1 MNDRPKVGME
11 CVLGCV
17 AWSHRSKGVRSPLCG
32 SKSEFAICRIRPTIC
47 RSSSTQLQVRFEYES
62 CCTAK
67 SLRPLRSKIE
77 GIIAQGGGEFDEH
90 CPDNHELTRFWMVVQ
105 RRKTER
111 EESQLPG
118 AIIM

>member
-1 MNDRPKVGME
+1 M
-11 CVLGCV
+11 
-17 AWSHRSKGVRSPLCG
+17 AASPSLRYAE
-32 SKSEFAICRIRPTIC
+32 SALQPAAARRLQF
-47 RSSSTQLQVRFEYES
+47 QVRFEYES
-62 CCTAK
+62 CYIAK